1 MNAWR
6 ELPHNQG
13 EIAADIEKL
22 PRRFGKIEY
31 FVVFGIGG
39 SALGMKALFSALKH
53 PRYNELPR
61 EKRGGP
67 KLYVVDNVDPDSLN
81 ALFDV
86 IDVKNRF

>member
-13 EIAADIEKL
+13 EIAADIEKTAAQI
-22 PRRFGKIEY
+22 REKFEY

-61 EKRGGP
+61 ESAAAR
-67 KLYVVDNVDPDSLN
+67 SSMSW
-81 ALFDV
+81 
-86 IDVKNRF
+86 IM